1 MNILNIY
8 NLLLNNFN
16 DANKET
22 QEFLLNTHLC
32 LDSEDENTW
41 IQFSGCSQILYNP
54 TDKSYICLICSY
66 SYYMDPKSN
75 KCIYNGTTTPTPV
88 INNTNCEYENIGT
101 NATPIY
107 SCIRCY
113 NELDTLITN
122 QNGTKT
128 CEYIYEIEDCAE
140 ANVTSTYYMDTIYN
154 CTSCKYYYWPY
165 YSKYYDR
172 QICQHIF
179 YDIIFRRL

>member
-1 MNILNIY
+1 M
-8 NLLLNNFN
+8 
-16 DANKET
+16 
-22 QEFLLNTHLC
+22 NTHLC
-32 LDSEDENTW
+32 IDTSDENTR
-41 IQFSGCSQILYNP
+41 SKYAGCSLILYIP
-54 TDKSYICLICSY
+54 TDKSYICLSCSLP
-66 SYYMDPKSN
+66 YYMDTKSN
-75 KCIYNGTTTPTPV
+75 QCIHNGIITIPV

-128 CEYIYEIEDCAE
+128 CEYIYEIEHCAE
-140 ANVTSTYYMDTIYN
+140 ANVTSTYYKDTIYN
-154 CTSCKYYYWPY
+154 CTSCKYNYWPY

-172 QICQHIF
+172 HICQHIIE
-179 YDIIFRRL
+179 DIKKSDKLSLEDYEKEEDEILSAKDGICESG